1 MKKIFLFLMLTAC
14 SFKPIFSGSNT
25 DIYVA
30 PISGINGIELRNS
43 LNSQFGGMHDQ
54 TAMYSLTVNLQ
65 EPVTRYK
72 ALERAGDVTQVV
84 NRGVFDGQAAAEH
97 GRHAYETAHFN
108 HVGQHPVFRSVQG
121 IDAGNG
127 EQIACH
133 AFYLR
138 SHAIEHPAELLH
150 VRLTGC
156 IVNGSDALG
165 QDGSHHDVGRSRHR
179 SLV

>member
-72 ALERAGDVTQVV
+72 ALERAGDAVWQEVKLNASYV
-84 NRGVFDGQAAAEH
+84 LKQGNKEIAKGSESAAESYTFVRYLVAANASYNNAVMNTIH
-97 GRHAYETAHFN
+97 QLSEKISMRVISEIQK
-108 HVGQHPVFRSVQG
+108 VGNQ
-121 IDAGNG
+121 
-127 EQIACH
+127 
-133 AFYLR
+133 
-138 SHAIEHPAELLH
+138 
-150 VRLTGC
+150 
-156 IVNGSDALG
+156 
-165 QDGSHHDVGRSRHR
+165 
-179 SLV
+179 